1 MSRRLQ
7 KSLIPDP
14 ARRVGGS
21 RARRGAA
28 RKFPV
33 NYASDD
39 DNNGGGTQFER
50 FPDTES
56 ETEEMDTRNEDQD
69 VSEEEMDTRN
79 EDQDVSEEEMQVEED
94 VDVGKSDPERVVH
107 DIRNEPEV
115 RTVRTNY

>member
-69 VSEEEMDTRN
+69 VSEEEM
-79 EDQDVSEEEMQVEED
+79 QVEED